1 MVCDI
6 KKVRK
11 YLSYAIFYFFLFVV
25 IISFVLIVFTSCGNE
40 QEHVEEDAVSYE
52 LIKITLAEYET
63 ERVFSAKISGCQDIR
78 IVPRVEGY
86 LQNVCVKEGERV
98 RKDQLLFVIDQTEY
112 RGAVK
117 TAKAGVLQAE
127 ALLEKS
133 RQEYDGKKA
142 LREKNV
148 ISDFDLQQTKID
160 YEVAKA
166 NLEAAKAQLDIAEN
180 ALSFTELRSPSD
192 GVIGKIFFRKGDFV
206 GPSIVQGLT
215 IVSDNHQMYVY
226 FSLSEKEIMGYASDY
241 RSMTEIVEHMPQ
253 ISLILPTGKLYE
265 SKGGVES
272 ISGIVDEQTGAV
284 SVRAVFPN
292 ENGLL
297 LSGGTSRVV
306 MQKQFTNAIVI
317 PQEAT
322 YEILD
327 KIYVY
332 KVVDGKAVSTTITIE
347 NVNDGKS
354 YVVSSGLVA
363 GDTIISKGASLVR
376 EGDLVQ

>member
-1 MVCDI
+1 M
-6 KKVRK
+6 
-11 YLSYAIFYFFLFVV
+11 
-25 IISFVLIVFTSCGNE
+25 
-40 QEHVEEDAVSYE
+40 
-52 LIKITLAEYET
+52 
-63 ERVFSAKISGCQDIR
+63 
-78 IVPRVEGY
+78 
-86 LQNVCVKEGERV
+86 

-192 GVIGKIFFRKGDFV
+192 GVIGKISFRKGDFV

-306 MQKQFTNAIVI
+306 MPKQFTNAIVI